1 MISVSSLTFAYDQTK
16 VLDDLSIDFQKNLNV
31 VIGPN
36 AAGKS
41 TLLKCIFGLLS
52 PKGDILWEGKDISK
66 MSKKEKMEL
75 MVYLPQQD
83 MGDTMLTVFETVL
96 LGRIASLSW
105 GVKDEDL
112 EKVYST
118 LDCLGIVD
126 LAERYVSELSG
137 GQKKLV
143 AIAQT
148 LIRNPKIILMD
159 EPTNS
164 LDIKKQL
171 ELFEIINQIIRNR
184 DIKFL
189 IVLHDLNL
197 ACRYAEQLTI
207 LDSKGKQYASGN
219 PKKIVTEEM
228 LEIVYGVNG
237 KIMKNHRG
245 IPIISLDSSTDRINL
260 FN

>member
-1 MISVSSLTFAYDQTK
+1 MISVNALTFGYDETN
-16 VLDDLSIDFQKNLNV
+16 VLDNLSIDFEKNFNV

-41 TLLKCIFGLLS
+41 TLLKCIFGILN
-52 PKGDILWEGKDISK
+52 PKGDVFWEGKDISK

-96 LGRIASLSW
+96 LGRISSLSW

-112 EKVYST
+112 EKVYLT

-143 AIAQT
+143 SIAQT

-171 ELFEIINQIIRNR
+171 ELFEIINQIIKNR

-189 IVLHDLNL
+189 VVLHDLNL

-207 LDSKGKQYASGN
+207 LDSKGRQYASGN
-219 PKKIVTEEM
+219 PKKIVTEQM
-228 LEIVYGVNG
+228 LETVYGVNG
-237 KIMKNHRG
+237 KIMQSDEG
-245 IPIISLDSSTDRINL
+245 IPIIFPESSTDKINL